1 MSQHCNISIIG
12 FDSQVTKEVKK
23 CIDSCYL
30 DLRIEHIQVNKQ
42 FDAPFS
48 QKIDEEFDI
57 IVLNAKGFSTPLEHI
72 ISILKTRYPLTEIV
86 LINFT
91 QDYDLALKAFRAG
104 VRDIIRYPFQGD
116 EFLEALE
123 RSQSYRAL
131 YQKSQSLSDIL
142 SLLNQF
148 GDFKKFTSS
157 FDLMTK
163 FDDFVSQKFSAHP
176 FLIISYNKAVINHGS
191 IDNRFR
197 TLWNKG
203 LFNENYER
211 DEVAKLLQSCDVEIF
226 TNTDRSY
233 FEANLGEWTYYIIA
247 LGDYDNSQYIGLF
260 KILNEKKTD
269 YFSKIVGHIC
279 RMVQNGHQQLLLA
292 KAKEDLT
299 LLVHNDD
306 VTGLYNQRKLQADL
320 ETLINNYHLQR
331 DIFSVVFIDIDH
343 FKSVNDGHGHL
354 IGSQLLVEIAQVLRA
369 CLRDEDFIY
378 RYGGDEFV
386 VILPHANLDDAKI
399 VGERILTE
407 IKAHQFISSK
417 RKNLSM
423 SASVGVA
430 EFPRDAANK
439 DDILNIA
446 DSMMYKAK
454 NAGRG
459 KVVTTREM
467 FTSEKENIKS
477 VVKESN
483 VADEKSSTPKK
494 IGIK

>member
-1 MSQHCNISIIG
+1 
-12 FDSQVTKEVKK
+12 
-23 CIDSCYL
+23 
-30 DLRIEHIQVNKQ
+30 
-42 FDAPFS
+42 
-48 QKIDEEFDI
+48 
-57 IVLNAKGFSTPLEHI
+57 
-72 ISILKTRYPLTEIV
+72 
-86 LINFT
+86 
-91 QDYDLALKAFRAG
+91 
-104 VRDIIRYPFQGD
+104 
-116 EFLEALE
+116 
-123 RSQSYRAL
+123 
-131 YQKSQSLSDIL
+131 
-142 SLLNQF
+142 
-148 GDFKKFTSS
+148 
-157 FDLMTK
+157 
-163 FDDFVSQKFSAHP
+163 
-176 FLIISYNKAVINHGS
+176 
-191 IDNRFR
+191 
-197 TLWNKG
+197 
-203 LFNENYER
+203 
-211 DEVAKLLQSCDVEIF
+211 
-226 TNTDRSY
+226 
-233 FEANLGEWTYYIIA
+233 
-247 LGDYDNSQYIGLF
+247 
-260 KILNEKKTD
+260 
-269 YFSKIVGHIC
+269 
-279 RMVQNGHQQLLLA
+279 MVQNGHQQLLLA